1 MSEIIPQPDWGRPM
15 PHLTDD
21 DVYEIEEDDEDDD
34 DDPNCKLCGHG
45 LLDSHLPGCIESG
58 ER

>member
-21 DVYEIEEDDEDDD
+21 DVYEIEEDEEEDDD
-34 DDPNCKLCGHG
+34 
-45 LLDSHLPGCIESG
+45 
-58 ER
+58 